1 MDLRP
6 FALPVALATLAA
18 IVLLPLRSEAATA
31 TPPAPPPRLP
41 IVPGGAILSRFGPRS
56 IRGVAKQHNGIDL
69 SAPRGTPVRSPL
81 DGTVVAVYPDG
92 EVSGY
97 GNLVTVRHG
106 DIGLLYAHLD
116 AITVR
121 AGDAVAAGQQ
131 VGTIGSTDST
141 EGGFS
146 SSGAHLHL
154 EVIVPTPGQV
164 DTGLTHF
171 TGSTPPRVDP
181 EPWADA
187 QGVRLV

>member
-18 IVLLPLRSEAATA
+18 IVLLPRRSEATA
-31 TPPAPPPRLP
+31 TPTAPPPRLP
-41 IVPGGAILSRFGPRS
+41 IVPGGAILSRFGPRR
-56 IRGVAKQHNGIDL
+56 IRGVAKQHYGIDL
-69 SAPRGTPVRSPL
+69 SAHTGTPVRSPL
-81 DGTVVAVYPDG
+81 DGVVVAVYPDG

-116 AITVR
+116 TISVR
-121 AGDAVAAGQQ
+121 VGDAVAAGQQ
-131 VGTIGSTDST
+131 VGTVGSTDST

-146 SSGAHLHL
+146 LSGAHLHL

-164 DTGLTHF
+164 DRGLTHF
-171 TGSTPPRVDP
+171 TGSTPPRVNP
-181 EPWADA
+181 EPWAAA